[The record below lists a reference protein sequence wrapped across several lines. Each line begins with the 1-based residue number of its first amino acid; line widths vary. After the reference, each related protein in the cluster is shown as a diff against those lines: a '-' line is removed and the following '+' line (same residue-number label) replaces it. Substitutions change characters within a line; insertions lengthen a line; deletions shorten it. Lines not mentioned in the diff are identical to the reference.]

1 MRKSLG
7 VDSLG
12 FLSVDGLYRRWARE
26 ARRRANPQFTDHC
39 FTGEYPT
46 PLIAIARAHRRRLR
60 NSTTTSRELGG
71 GEATL
76 IPLDLRDGASID
88 QLAAPLFERFGKLD
102 GLAACAGALGSLTP
116 AHQATPSIMDE
127 TILVNYLANQR
138 LIRALHPL
146 LRESDAGRAVFFTSG
161 ASKNPRAYWSPYAA
175 SKAALD
181 ALVMSWAAGIGNVTP
196 MRANL
201 FNPGPTRTA
210 MRAKAFPGEDPMTL
224 PTPEEVAPSIVAM
237 LQPSYTENGAWI
249 QFER

>member
-1 MRKSLG
+1 MSAATSKRIALVTGASRGIGRAVALE
-7 VDSLG
+7 L
-12 FLSVDGLYRRWARE
+12 ARQNW
-26 ARRRANPQFTDHC
+26 RV
-39 FTGEYPT
+39 
-46 PLIAIARAHRRRLR
+46 IAIARAQKALEKLDDDI
-60 NSTTTSRELGG
+60 RELG

-76 IPLDLRDGASID
+76 IPLDLRDGNSID

-102 GLAACAGALGSLTP
+102 AFAACAGALGSLTP

-127 TILVNYLANQR
+127 TIQVNYLANQR

-146 LRESDAGRAVFFTSG
+146 LRESDAGRAVFLTSG

-181 ALVMSWAAGIGNVTP
+181 ALVMSWAAEIGNVTP

-224 PTPEEVAPSIVAM
+224 PTPAEVAPSIVEM
-237 LQPSYTENGAWI
+237 LHPDCSENGAWI

>member
-1 MRKSLG
+1 MSQAQTKRLALVTGASRGIGRAVALE
-7 VDSLG
+7 L
-12 FLSVDGLYRRWARE
+12 ARQNW
-26 ARRRANPQFTDHC
+26 RV
-39 FTGEYPT
+39 
-46 PLIAIARAHRRRLR
+46 IAVARAQKALEKLDDDIRAL
-60 NSTTTSRELGG
+60 G

-76 IPLDLRDGASID
+76 IPLDLRDGSAID

-102 GLAACAGALGSLTP
+102 ALAACAGALGTLTP
-116 AHQATPSIMDE
+116 SFQATPAIMDE
-127 TILVNYLANQR
+127 TIQVNFLANQR

-146 LRESDAGRAVFFTSG
+146 LRESDAGRAVFLTSG
-161 ASKNPRAYWSPYAA
+161 ASKNPRAYWAPYAA

-181 ALVMSWAAGIGNVTP
+181 ALVISYAAEIGNVSNV
-196 MRANL
+196 RANL

-237 LQPSYTENGAWI
+237 LAPTYSDNGAWI

>member
-1 MRKSLG
+1 METDEKRIALVTGASRGIGRAVALELARKNWR
-7 VDSLG
+7 V
-12 FLSVDGLYRRWARE
+12 
-26 ARRRANPQFTDHC
+26 
-39 FTGEYPT
+39 
-46 PLIAIARAHRRRLR
+46 IAVARAQKALEKLDDDIRAL
-60 NSTTTSRELGG
+60 G

-76 IPLDLRDGASID
+76 IPLDLRDGAAID

-127 TILVNYLANQR
+127 TIQVNFLANQR

-146 LRESDAGRAVFFTSG
+146 LRASNAGRAVFLTSG

-181 ALVMSWAAGIGNVTP
+181 ALVISYAAELNVTP
-196 MRANL
+196 IRANL

-224 PTPEEVAPSIVAM
+224 PTPDEVAPAIVRM
-237 LQPSYTENGAWI
+237 LAPDYAENGAWV